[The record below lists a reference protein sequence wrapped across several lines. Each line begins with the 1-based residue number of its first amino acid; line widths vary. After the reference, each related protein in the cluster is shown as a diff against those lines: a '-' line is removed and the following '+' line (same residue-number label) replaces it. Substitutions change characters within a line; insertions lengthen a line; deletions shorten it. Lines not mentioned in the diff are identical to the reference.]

1 MYTLAEKPRRAS
13 APRRTHA
20 LGATPTAT
28 EKAGE
33 RRFVEGTHGGEE
45 RPRIGERKKEQGCEK
60 AVRSGGVPA
69 AREKERSPKEE
80 RERKRTRLELYFSL
94 CACSLHN
101 GERGRLLCLPS
112 FLCTPHALP
121 RNVPLSACRTPERW
135 RQWRGR
141 RARRVHFPARAVV
154 YVP

>member
-20 LGATPTAT
+20 LGGTPTAT

-60 AVRSGGVPA
+60 AVRSA
-69 AREKERSPKEE
+69 AEGCLRRAKKNEVQEG
-80 RERKRTRLELYFSL
+80 ERKRTRLELYFSL
-94 CACSLHN
+94 CAYSLHN
-101 GERGRLLCLPS
+101 GERERLLCLPS

-121 RNVPLSACRTPERW
+121 RNVPLSASRTAERG